1 MEIKKSDKANLE
13 KQRTIFFELG
23 LIAALGILLFA
34 FEWTTSEV
42 EEVDLGQQSF
52 VEIEAEEAPITRQEN
67 QPPPPPPPP
76 PEPPKPEPSPEIE
89 IVEDD
94 VETEDVDLNSEA
106 DEETVVEIQ
115 EFEEEEEVVE
125 EEEIF
130 FVVEDPPMYP
140 GGPIELAK
148 YIQQNVVYPEEA
160 RENEIQGRVFVQFVV
175 DKKGKVTQP
184 KVVRSVHPLLDN
196 AALKVV
202 KSLPDWTPGKQRG
215 KQVSVSFTVPINFML
230 N

>member
-13 KQRTIFFELG
+13 RQRTIFFELG

-42 EEVDLGQQSF
+42 EDVDLGQQKF

-94 VETEDVDLNSEA
+94 VETDDVDLNSEA
-106 DEETVVEIQ
+106 DEETTVDIV

-130 FVVEDPPMYP
+130 FVVEDPPMFP
-140 GGPIELAK
+140 GGQIELAK
-148 YIQQNVVYPEEA
+148 FIQKNVVYPDEA

-175 DKKGKVTQP
+175 NKQGKVTQP
-184 KVVRSVHPLLDN
+184 KVVRSVHPILDK
-196 AALKVV
+196 AALEVV
-202 KSLPDWTPGKQRG
+202 KSMPDWTPGKQRG
-215 KQVSVSFTVPINFML
+215 KSVSVSFTVPINFIL